1 MKTLFEIQTASGV
14 LWADISTQLDAIRI
28 PLEAQIATLTKDN
41 NILTAC
47 LTGAGNVA
55 YEVAIKARKKVLA
68 QAELDAAQVKFDA
81 LK

>member
-14 LWADISTQLDAIRI
+14 LWTDIAAQLDAIRI

-41 NILTAC
+41 NILVSC

-55 YEVAIKARKKVLA
+55 YEVAIKGRKKVLA
-68 QAELDAAQVKFDA
+68 QAELDAAQAKFDA
-81 LK
+81 IK